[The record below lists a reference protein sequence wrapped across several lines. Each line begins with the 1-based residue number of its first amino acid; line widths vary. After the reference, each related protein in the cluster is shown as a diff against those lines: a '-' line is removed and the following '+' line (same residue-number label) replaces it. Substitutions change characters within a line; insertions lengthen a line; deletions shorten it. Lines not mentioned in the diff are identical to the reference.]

1 MSYLF
6 TSESVG
12 AGHPDKVCDI
22 VSDALVDEFIA
33 RDPNSRCA
41 IECMFGNGV
50 INVMGEVTSTAYV
63 DVQEVVRRTIKEIG
77 YNSALM
83 QCDGETIGVL
93 VALDEQS
100 PDIAMGVN
108 SDDPL
113 DTGAGD
119 QGLMFG
125 YATNETK
132 NYMPVD
138 IDIAHK
144 IVEELAIVRSTTDL
158 MPYLGPDCKSQVTVE
173 IDETT
178 QKVVGI
184 NTIVVSTQHTEFAD
198 DETMLAKI
206 REDVKKIII
215 PRVAERYKDDEY
227 MNNLFWNEDGHIKY
241 LINPTGRFV
250 IAASRGDIGLTG
262 RKIVVD
268 NYGGHSSLGG
278 GCYSSKDAT
287 KVDRSAAYFARY
299 VAKNCVSAGLADKM
313 QIQVA
318 YAIGVASPVS
328 INVNTYG
335 TSKCGLS
342 DREIADKISTLFDF
356 RPGAIIQ
363 ALKLREP
370 IFKETASYGHYGR
383 TPITVE
389 KTFGGKYEPKFTKT
403 VELFTWEKLDQVDYI
418 KSNF

>member
-50 INVMGEVTSTAYV
+50 MNVMGEVSSTAYV

-77 YNSALM
+77 YNSAQM

-100 PDIAMGVN
+100 PDIAMGVD
-108 SDDPL
+108 STDPL
-113 DTGAGD
+113 NTGAGD

-125 YATNETK
+125 YATNETE

-138 IDIAHK
+138 IDIAHR
-144 IVEELAIVRSTTDL
+144 IVEELAIVRSTTNL

-173 IDETT
+173 VDEVT
-178 QKVVGI
+178 QRVISI
-184 NTIVVSTQHTEFAD
+184 NTIVVSTQHTEFSD
-198 DETMLAKI
+198 DATMLAKI
-206 REDVKKIII
+206 REDVQKIII
-215 PRVAERYKDDEY
+215 PRVAERYKNTSIY
-227 MNNLFWNEDGHIKY
+227 NLFWNEDGHIKY

-268 NYGGHSSLGG
+268 NYGGHSALGG

-299 VAKNCVSAGLADKM
+299 VAKNCVAAGIADKM

-318 YAIGVASPVS
+318 YAIGVAEPVS
-328 INVNTYG
+328 IYIDTYG
-335 TSKCGLS
+335 TAYCGLT
-342 DREIADKISTLFDF
+342 DKQIADKLSTLFDF
-356 RPGAIIQ
+356 RPGAIIRD
-363 ALKLREP
+363 LKLREP

-383 TPITVE
+383 TPRTVT
-389 KTFGGKYEPKFTKT
+389 KCFGGKYEEQFSKT
-403 VELFTWEKLDQVDYI
+403 VELFTWEKLDKVDYI
-418 KSNF
+418 KENF